1 MVANLDVPGKILWRF
16 GFSNFFL
23 GNINIYFEIEIA
35 NHHNKSKF
43 TGPKH

>member
-1 MVANLDVPGKILWRF
+1 MVVNLDAPGKILWRF
-16 GFSNFFL
+16 GLSNFFL
-23 GNINIYFEIEIA
+23 GNIYFKIEIA